1 MSPELEDLLRQV
13 ILKLY
18 EENQDTGDKSYLDM
32 ADEISAIIFKMRDG
46 DE

>member
-18 EENQDTGDKSYLDM
+18 EENQDTGDQSYLDM
-32 ADEISAIIFKMRDG
+32 ADEINAIILKMRVG
-46 DE
+46 D

>member
-1 MSPELEDLLRQV
+1 MRPEIEDLMRQV

-32 ADEISAIIFKMRDG
+32 ADEINAIILKMRDG
-46 DE
+46 D